1 MKRILLTTILVIIV
15 VQLLSSKEEF
25 TNQINKLDFK
35 QIKIVPINKENI
47 DTPKPLVCFDNFCLY
62 LINKIYSLID
72 ESTFLAHSKYH
83 QDTKECDFVYLTT
96 ILNSY
101 PKNINN
107 VCIFGFGLGGLP
119 LGLSKNDNI
128 KQIDCVDI
136 NIHMFELF
144 KTINENPSK
153 KINYYLNDVNDYI
166 RLSENKYDMIVDD
179 TFGADKVF
187 VDYKLVK
194 NILNSNGI
202 LFINLIKY
210 ETVINLVEK
219 LKKTYSN
226 VSFKPVNFNW
236 LITCLY

>member
-1 MKRILLTTILVIIV
+1 
-15 VQLLSSKEEF
+15 
-25 TNQINKLDFK
+25 
-35 QIKIVPINKENI
+35 
-47 DTPKPLVCFDNFCLY
+47 
-62 LINKIYSLID
+62 
-72 ESTFLAHSKYH
+72 
-83 QDTKECDFVYLTT
+83 
-96 ILNSY
+96 
-101 PKNINN
+101 
-107 VCIFGFGLGGLP
+107 
-119 LGLSKNDNI
+119 
-128 KQIDCVDI
+128 
-136 NIHMFELF
+136 MFELF

-194 NILNSNGI
+194 NILNPNGI

-236 LITCLY
+236 LITCTY